1 MKAPLQRPG
10 YRKLSYQR
18 LGYLDWMRGLAAITM
33 LQGHVFHSFLR
44 DDLRKSGPY
53 LASQF
58 VGGMP
63 PAIFLFLLGV
73 TFAFGMD
80 SHERKRAT
88 ASTRFVA
95 ALKRTGQ
102 IFALAFAFRLQMWIV
117 SIDKSPWTDL
127 LRVDVLNTMGFAL
140 LCLAAMAAFRTV
152 ERIRLCAVLG
162 VLIGAAGPLV
172 SAVNWEGVPPL
183 IKHYLA
189 PDTFYFGFFPW
200 AAFVAFGMSAGSLL
214 RWLDRDRI
222 GMAMQWLGGAGVALA
237 FGGWFASTLP
247 FSVYP
252 SVDFWRDSPALIF
265 IKLGVLLMLLSF
277 SYAWNLGLRDGQW
290 SIVRQFGVTS
300 LLVYWVHVELVY
312 GRWFWFLKENLTLPQ
327 TVSAAI
333 TVTLLMLGTSLLR
346 TNWVAVRQWLRT
358 TTTPAWAPVRES
370 GASEAS
376 GD

>member
-1 MKAPLQRPG
+1 MKAP
-10 YRKLSYQR
+10 SQR
-18 LGYLDWMRGLAAITM
+18 LAYLDWMRGLAAITM

-58 VGGMP
+58 IGGMP
-63 PAIFLFLLGV
+63 PAVFLFLLGV

-80 SHERKRAT
+80 SQERKGAT
-88 ASTRFVA
+88 ASGRFLA

-102 IFALAFAFRLQMWIV
+102 IFGLAFAFRLQMWIV

-140 LCLAAMAAFRTV
+140 LGLSVMAALRTV

-162 VLIGAAGPLV
+162 VLIACAGPVV
-172 SAVNWEGVPPL
+172 SALNWNDTPALV
-183 IKHYLA
+183 KHYLA

-214 RWLDRDRI
+214 RRLDRDQV
-222 GMAMQWLGGAGVALA
+222 GTAMQWLGGAGVALT
-237 FGGWFASTLP
+237 FGAWLVSNLP

-252 SVDFWRDSPALIF
+252 HVDYWRDSPALIF
-265 IKLGVLLMLLSF
+265 IKLGVLLILLSF

-290 SIVRQFGVTS
+290 SLVRQFGVTS

-312 GRWFWFLKENLTLPQ
+312 GRWLWFFKENLTLPQ

-333 TVTLLMLGTSLLR
+333 AVTFLMLGVSLLR
-346 TNWVAVRQWLRT
+346 TNWTAVREWTQG
-358 TTTPAWAPVRES
+358 PAWKIALPAWFAKPEP
-370 GASEAS
+370 SEAS

>member
-1 MKAPLQRPG
+1 MKAP
-10 YRKLSYQR
+10 SQR
-18 LGYLDWMRGLAAITM
+18 LAYLDWMRGLAAITM

-44 DDLRKSGPY
+44 DDLRGSGAY

-63 PAIFLFLLGV
+63 PAVFLFLLGV

-80 SHERKRAT
+80 SQERKG
-88 ASTRFVA
+88 ASASGRFKA

-140 LCLAAMAAFRTV
+140 LCLSAMSLFRTA
-152 ERIRLCAVLG
+152 ERIRFCALLG
-162 VLIGAAGPLV
+162 VLIAAAGPLV
-172 SAVNWEGVPPL
+172 SGLDWNNVPPL
-183 IKHYLA
+183 VKHYLA

-214 RWLDRDRI
+214 RHLDRNQTGTAMLWLGCG
-222 GMAMQWLGGAGVALA
+222 GMAVA
-237 FGGWFASTLP
+237 FGAWFCSNLP
-247 FSVYP
+247 YSVYP
-252 SVDFWRDSPALIF
+252 HVEFWRDSPGLIF
-265 IKLGVLLMLLSF
+265 IKLGVLLMILSF
-277 SYAWNLGLRDGQW
+277 AYAWNLGLRDGQW
-290 SIVRQFGVTS
+290 SVVRQFGVTS

-312 GRWFWFLKENLTLPQ
+312 GRWLWFFKENLTIPQ

-333 TVTLLMLGTSLLR
+333 AVTFVMLGISLLR
-346 TNWVAVRQWLRT
+346 TNWVAVRVWVAERRRT
-358 TTTPAWAPVRES
+358 GGSVAGWARDTKP
-370 GASEAS
+370 SEAS

>member
-1 MKAPLQRPG
+1 MTNQKLKAPFR
-10 YRKLSYQR
+10 R

-44 DDLRKSGPY
+44 DDLRGGGPY

-63 PAIFLFLLGV
+63 PAVFLFLLGV

-80 SHERKRAT
+80 SQERKGA
-88 ASTRFVA
+88 APSERFTM
-95 ALKRTGQ
+95 ALKRASQ
-102 IFALAFAFRLQMWIV
+102 IFALAFAFRFQMWIV

-140 LCLAAMAAFRTV
+140 LCLSVMAVFRTA

-162 VLIGAAGPLV
+162 VMIAAAGPLV
-172 SAVNWEGVPPL
+172 SAIDWSGVPPL
-183 IKHYLA
+183 VKHYLA

-214 RWLDRDRI
+214 RQLEQHEV
-222 GMAMQWLGGAGVALA
+222 GTAMLWLGGAGLALA
-237 FGGWFASTLP
+237 FFSWFCENLP
-247 FSVYP
+247 YSVYP
-252 SVDFWRDSPALIF
+252 SVDFWRNSPALIF
-265 IKLGVLLMLLSF
+265 IKLGVLLMLLAF
-277 SYAWNLGLRDGQW
+277 AYAWNLGLREGQW
-290 SIVRQFGVTS
+290 SLVRQFGITS

-312 GRWFWFLKENLTLPQ
+312 GRWFWFLKENLTLSQ
-327 TVSAAI
+327 TVWAAI
-333 TVTLLMLGTSLLR
+333 VVTVLMLGLSLLR
-346 TNWVAVRQWLRT
+346 TSWMAVTQWLRT
-358 TTTPAWAPVRES
+358 RVGIKPAPAWMHKSEP
-370 GASEAS
+370 GEAS

>member
-1 MKAPLQRPG
+1 MKPP
-10 YRKLSYQR
+10 SQR

-53 LASQF
+53 MASQF

-63 PAIFLFLLGV
+63 PAVFLFLLGV

-80 SHERKRAT
+80 SQERKGAP
-88 ASTRFVA
+88 AWSRFLA

-140 LCLAAMAAFRTV
+140 LCLSAMAVFRTV
-152 ERIRLCAVLG
+152 DRIRLCAVLG
-162 VLIGAAGPLV
+162 VLIVAAGPV
-172 SAVNWEGVPPL
+172 ISALNWNGVPPL

-200 AAFVAFGMSAGSLL
+200 AAFVAFGMSAGSLF
-214 RWLDRDRI
+214 RYIDRRQT
-222 GMAMQWLGGAGVALA
+222 GTAMLWLGGAGAALA
-237 FGGWFASTLP
+237 FGAWFLSNLP
-247 FSVYP
+247 FSIYP
-252 SVDFWRDSPALIF
+252 NVDFWRDSPGLIF
-265 IKLGVLLMLLSF
+265 IKLGVLLMILAF

-290 SIVRQFGVTS
+290 SLVRQFGITS

-312 GRWFWFLKENLTLPQ
+312 GRWFWFFKENLTLPQ
-327 TVSAAI
+327 TVCACMVV
-333 TVTLLMLGTSLLR
+333 TVVMLGISLLR
-346 TNWVAVRQWLRT
+346 TNWTEARAWMRT
-358 TTTPAWAPVRES
+358 VGANGWASNRES
-370 GASEAS
+370 EPSEAS